1 MTTMLPGQ
9 FDIAAL
15 KHLEEQLALQL
26 DQTAHE
32 IEHMDCFDD
41 EQRAEIYTILQALR
55 EDSQAHRHAVAAW
68 AGQWVSDR
76 KD

>member
-1 MTTMLPGQ
+1 MTTTLPSQ

-15 KHLEEQLALQL
+15 RQLEEQLAQRLE
-26 DQTAHE
+26 QTAHE
-32 IEHMDCFDD
+32 IQHMDSFDD

-55 EDSQAHRHAVAAW
+55 EDSLAHRDALTRW